1 MEYTSIKWGAV
12 NEGDALPEKSREIT
26 RTTVVST
33 AIATRDFQDVHHDH
47 EAAKKSGTKDI
58 FLNILTTGGLIG
70 KYLTDWS
77 GPEGELKKVDIK
89 LAMPCYPGD
98 TLVGTGSV
106 MKKYEENGQHL
117 VEIGYQMATASGG
130 PHAMGTAILALPE

>member
-1 MEYTSIKWGAV
+1 MEYTSVKWSSV
-12 NEGDALPEKSREIT
+12 NEGDALPEQSRDIT

-33 AIATRDFQDVHHDH
+33 AIASRDFQNVHHDH
-47 EAAKKSGTKDI
+47 DAATKSGTKDI

-77 GPEGELKKVDIK
+77 GPEGELKRIAIK

-98 TLVGTGSV
+98 TLVNTGSIV
-106 MKKYEENGQHL
+106 KKYEEDGKHL
-117 VEIGYQMATASGG
+117 IDVQYTLTTAGG
-130 PHAMGTAILALPE
+130 PHAMGTATLVLPD

>member
-1 MEYTSIKWGAV
+1 MEYTSTKWSSV
-12 NEGDALPEKSREIT
+12 NEGDQLPEQSREIT

-33 AIATRDFQDVHHDH
+33 AIATRDFQNVHHDH

-58 FLNILTTGGLIG
+58 FLNILTTGGLIS

-77 GPEGELKKVDIK
+77 GPEGELKNVVIK

-98 TLVGTGSV
+98 TLVNTGNIV
-106 MKKYEENGQHL
+106 KKYEEGDQHL
-117 VEIGYQMATASGG
+117 VDIQYTLSTGSG
-130 PHAMGTAILALPE
+130 PHAMGTATMVLPD

>member
-1 MEYTSIKWGAV
+1 MAYTSINWSAV
-12 NEGDALPEKSREIT
+12 NEGDALPEQSRDIT

-33 AIATRDFQDVHHDH
+33 AIATRDFQNVHHDH

-70 KYLTDWS
+70 KFLTDWS
-77 GPEGELKKVDIK
+77 GPEGELKNVDIK

-98 TLVGTGSV
+98 TLVSSGSV
-106 MKKYEENGQHL
+106 MKKYEEDGQKL
-117 VEIGYQMATASGG
+117 VQIGYQLATAGG
-130 PHAMGTAILALPE
+130 PHAMGTAIMALPE